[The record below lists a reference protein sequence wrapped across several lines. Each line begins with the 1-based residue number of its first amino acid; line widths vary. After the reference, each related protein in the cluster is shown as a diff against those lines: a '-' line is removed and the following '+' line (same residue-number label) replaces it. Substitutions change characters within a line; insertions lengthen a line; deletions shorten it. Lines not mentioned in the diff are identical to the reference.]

1 MKIKAYGFPNTRSL
15 RVVWALEEA
24 GLDYEYCCVNLMQGE
39 TRSKVFMAKNAAGKL
54 PVLELDGEY
63 ISESAALV
71 NLIATLAPKSQ
82 LIPLDNGLERAR
94 YDQWSQFAV
103 CELEQPI
110 WTMTKHKFALPEKVR
125 CGEIFKTAAWEY
137 QQALALLSEGLGT
150 QDYILGRVIT
160 GADILLGHSL
170 FWGDLFKQ
178 EIGQQNLRD
187 YMARLRSRKAFC
199 LAHAREQ
206 EAFKAARVMSIN

>member
-1 MKIKAYGFPNTRSL
+1 MTMKVYGYPNTRSL

-39 TRSKVFMAKNAAGKL
+39 ARSKAFTVKNAAGKL

-71 NLIATLAPKSQ
+71 NLIAAQTPKAQ
-82 LIPLDNGLERAR
+82 LIPLGNGLERAR

-110 WTMTKHKFALPEKVR
+110 WTMTKHKFALPESVR
-125 CGEIFKTAAWEY
+125 CTEIFKTAAWEY
-137 QQALALLSEGLGT
+137 QQALALLSKGLGA
-150 QDYILGRVIT
+150 QEYILGNVFT

-170 FWGDLFKQ
+170 FGESYSSK
-178 EIGQQNLRD
+178 
-187 YMARLRSRKAFC
+187 RLRSLIYEITWHDYAVAKP
-199 LAHAREQ
+199 LASLLLASKRRS
-206 EAFKAARVMSIN
+206 KRLGIKC